1 MAQTV
6 KNLLR
11 FRKPR
16 RSGRCPGEGN
26 GNPLQYSC
34 LENSMDRGAWWST
47 VHGGHNESYTSEQ
60 LTHTHTRTHT
70 CSQLCILA
78 RGLASTATWNCQKL
92 LNECI
97 EEVHP
102 SKPRYLNSNFASKV
116 GFCLIPFLKEKS
128 LQSYETFENITSWF
142 LDLLF
147 KLSLKCHE
155 CIVTWLRS
163 FEKILFNVFALVSF

>member
-1 MAQTV
+1 M
-6 KNLLR
+6 
-11 FRKPR
+11 PWR
-16 RSGRCPGEGN
+16 REWQPTPVFLSGEFYGQRI
-26 GNPLQYSC
+26 LVVYSPWG
-34 LENSMDRGAWWST
+34 SQWV
-47 VHGGHNESYTSEQ
+47 VHIRATY
-60 LTHTHTRTHT
+60 THTHTRTHT

-102 SKPRYLNSNFASKV
+102 SKPRYLNSNFALKV